1 MTDTS
6 DQGLSRRTFVQGA
19 VAGAVLAAAPSVAL
33 AGSAGADKAAVL
45 AQIPK
50 MHAEN
55 IRNGSLC
62 RRSPRRI
69 ATTRRVRST
78 WPSLPGRRDSP
89 G

>member
-45 AQIPK
+45 AQLPK
-50 MHAEN
+50 MHAAN
-55 IRNGSLC
+55 I
-62 RRSPRRI
+62 
-69 ATTRRVRST
+69 
-78 WPSLPGRRDSP
+78 
-89 G
+89 